1 MNEQPSP
8 VVAPPSVP
16 QPASIAPRSSWKKKA
31 LIITGIVF
39 VTATLTIA
47 GTAIAGSAWWVKR
60 NIYASPFAPVAL
72 SATEQSALDQKLE
85 VLKQSGA
92 AEAAPVDPEIAKR
105 TLTIT
110 DREINAFLE
119 QQGLGEQVKVGLHNG
134 GGTATFL
141 LPMSSDGVPGSGPTL
156 RISVSLGAKMD
167 QNKKFALSISD
178 VSVGGVPLPNAW
190 LGNMKGLNMLADAPI
205 SDDPALKA
213 FAAGIRDFSIRAG
226 QLSVVLNE

>member
-8 VVAPPSVP
+8 VVAPASVP
-16 QPASIAPRSSWKKKA
+16 STASIAPRSSWKKKA
-31 LIITGIVF
+31 LIITSIVF
-39 VTATLTIA
+39 GTATLAVA
-47 GTAIAGSAWWVKR
+47 GTAWWVKH
-60 NIYASPFAPVAL
+60 NVYASAFTPVAL
-72 SATEQSALDQKLE
+72 TASEQSALDQKLA

-92 AEAAPVDPEIAKR
+92 AETPVDPEVAKR

-119 QQGLGEQVKVGLHNG
+119 QQGLGEQIKVNLHNG

-167 QNKKFALSISD
+167 EHKKFALSISD

-190 LGNMKGLNMLADAPI
+190 LGNLKGLNML
-205 SDDPALKA
+205 SDSSVSNDPAFSA

>member
-16 QPASIAPRSSWKKKA
+16 PSASIAPRSSWKKKA

-39 VTATLTIA
+39 GTATLTIA
-47 GTAIAGSAWWVKR
+47 GTAWWVKR
-60 NIYASPFAPVAL
+60 NIYASPFSPVAL

-85 VLKQSGA
+85 ALKQSGA
-92 AEAAPVDPEIAKR
+92 AEAAPVDPEVAKR

-119 QQGLGEQVKVGLHNG
+119 QQGLGEQVKVSLHNG

-213 FAAGIRDFSIRAG
+213 FAAGIRDFSIRSG

>member
-16 QPASIAPRSSWKKKA
+16 PSASIAPRSSWKKKA
-31 LIITGIVF
+31 LIVTGIVF
-39 VTATLTIA
+39 GTATLTIA
-47 GTAIAGSAWWVKR
+47 GTAWWVKR
-60 NIYASPFAPVAL
+60 NIYASPFTPVAL
-72 SATEQSALDQKLE
+72 SATEQSALDQKLA

-92 AEAAPVDPEIAKR
+92 AEAAPVDPEVAKR

-119 QQGLGEQVKVGLHNG
+119 QQGLGEQVKVSLHHG

-141 LPMSSDGVPGSGPTL
+141 LPMSSDGVPNSGPTL

-167 QNKKFALSISD
+167 ENKKFALSISD

-213 FAAGIRDFSIRAG
+213 FAAGIRDFSIRSG

>member
-31 LIITGIVF
+31 LIVTGIVF
-39 VTATLTIA
+39 GTATLTIA
-47 GTAIAGSAWWVKR
+47 GTAWWVKR
-60 NIYASPFAPVAL
+60 NIYASPFTPVAL

-85 VLKQSGA
+85 VLKQSGT
-92 AEAAPVDPEIAKR
+92 AEAAPVDPEVAKR

-119 QQGLGEQVKVGLHNG
+119 QQGLGEQVKVSLHNG

-167 QNKKFALSISD
+167 QDKKFALSISD

-213 FAAGIRDFSIRAG
+213 FAAGIRDFSIRSG
-226 QLSVVLNE
+226 QLSIVLNE

>member
-31 LIITGIVF
+31 LIVTGIVF
-39 VTATLTIA
+39 GTATLTIA
-47 GTAIAGSAWWVKR
+47 GTAWWVKR
-60 NIYASPFAPVAL
+60 NIYASPFTPVAL

-85 VLKQSGA
+85 VLKQSGT
-92 AEAAPVDPEIAKR
+92 AEAAPVDPEVAKR

-119 QQGLGEQVKVGLHNG
+119 QQGLGEQVKVSLHNG

-167 QNKKFALSISD
+167 QDKKFALSISD

-213 FAAGIRDFSIRAG
+213 FVAGIRDFSIRSG

>member
-16 QPASIAPRSSWKKKA
+16 PSASIAPRSSWKKKA
-31 LIITGIVF
+31 LIVTGIVF
-39 VTATLTIA
+39 GTATLTIA
-47 GTAIAGSAWWVKR
+47 GTAWWVKR
-60 NIYASPFAPVAL
+60 NIYASPFTPVAL
-72 SATEQSALDQKLE
+72 SATEQSALDQKLA

-92 AEAAPVDPEIAKR
+92 AEAAPVDPEVAKR

-119 QQGLGEQVKVGLHNG
+119 QQGLGEQVKVSLHNG

-141 LPMSSDGVPGSGPTL
+141 LPMSSDGVPNSGPTL

-167 QNKKFALSISD
+167 ENKKFALSISD

-213 FAAGIRDFSIRAG
+213 FAAGIRDFSIRSG

>member
-31 LIITGIVF
+31 LIVTGIVF
-39 VTATLTIA
+39 GTATLTIA
-47 GTAIAGSAWWVKR
+47 GTAWWVKR
-60 NIYASPFAPVAL
+60 NIYASPFTPVAL

-85 VLKQSGA
+85 VLKQSGTV
-92 AEAAPVDPEIAKR
+92 EAAPVDPEVAKR

-119 QQGLGEQVKVGLHNG
+119 QQGLGEQVKVSLHNG

-167 QNKKFALSISD
+167 QDKKFALSISD

-213 FAAGIRDFSIRAG
+213 FAAGIRDFSIRSG

>member
-8 VVAPPSVP
+8 VVAPSLVPSS
-16 QPASIAPRSSWKKKA
+16 ASIAPRSSWKKKA

-39 VTATLTIA
+39 GTATLTVA
-47 GTAIAGSAWWVKR
+47 GTAWWVKR
-60 NIYASPFAPVAL
+60 NIYASPFTPVAL
-72 SATEQSALDQKLE
+72 SASEQSALNQKLDT
-85 VLKQSGA
+85 LKQSGTA
-92 AEAAPVDPEIAKR
+92 QAAPVDPEVAKR
-105 TLTIT
+105 TLTIS

-119 QQGLGEQVKVGLHNG
+119 QQGLGQQIKVSLHNG

-167 QNKKFALSISD
+167 EHHKFALSISD

-190 LGNMKGLNMLADAPI
+190 LGNLKGLNMLSESSI
-205 SDDPALKA
+205 SDDPALKT

>member
-16 QPASIAPRSSWKKKA
+16 QPASIAPRSSWRKKA
-31 LIITGIVF
+31 LIVTSIVF
-39 VTATLTIA
+39 GTATLTIA
-47 GTAIAGSAWWVKR
+47 GTAWWVKR
-60 NIYASPFAPVAL
+60 NVYASPFTPVAL

-85 VLKQSGA
+85 VLKQSGT

-119 QQGLGEQVKVGLHNG
+119 QQGLGEQVKVSLQNG

-167 QNKKFALSISD
+167 QDKKFALSISD

-213 FAAGIRDFSIRAG
+213 FVAGIRDFSIRAG
-226 QLSVVLNE
+226 QLNVVLNE

>member
-31 LIITGIVF
+31 LIVTGIVF
-39 VTATLTIA
+39 GTATLTIA
-47 GTAIAGSAWWVKR
+47 GTAWWVKR
-60 NIYASPFAPVAL
+60 NIYASPFTPVAL

-85 VLKQSGA
+85 VLKQSGT
-92 AEAAPVDPEIAKR
+92 AEAAPVDPEVAKR

-119 QQGLGEQVKVGLHNG
+119 QQGLGEQVKVSLHNG

-167 QNKKFALSISD
+167 QDKKFALSISD

-213 FAAGIRDFSIRAG
+213 FAAGIRDFSIRSG

>member
-16 QPASIAPRSSWKKKA
+16 PSASIAPRSSWKKKA

-39 VTATLTIA
+39 GTATLTIA
-47 GTAIAGSAWWVKR
+47 GTAWWVKR
-60 NIYASPFAPVAL
+60 NIYASPFSPVAL

-85 VLKQSGA
+85 ALKQSGA

-119 QQGLGEQVKVGLHNG
+119 QQGLGEQVKVSLHNG

-213 FAAGIRDFSIRAG
+213 FAAGIRDFSIRSG